1 MSSLEKETAWNS
13 RIPSQKFEIA
23 DQKLYVVILLLL
35 SGLQTM
41 EYHPVDPIDLYNY
54 THDWVNDDSTLS
66 SKTELKI
73 FVVITPFKKV
83 YLNLENRLHYK
94 KSLKQHLSWKEN
106 KSRKN
111 QVCQYVDEYIFQ

>member
-41 EYHPVDPIDLYNY
+41 EYHPIDPIDL
-54 THDWVNDDSTLS
+54 
-66 SKTELKI
+66 
-73 FVVITPFKKV
+73 
-83 YLNLENRLHYK
+83 
-94 KSLKQHLSWKEN
+94 
-106 KSRKN
+106 
-111 QVCQYVDEYIFQ
+111 